1 MNELALF
8 QRAVFLNLKTGY
20 QNQLVTSYQIMREA
34 KKMKAIEAEW
44 AKYKYLVLEHSHAK
58 YLEIR
63 ELLKDKTHFPFETFL
78 TLLAKALQE
87 EVTNTAKLNAIAHVW
102 GYFKN
107 LAEEDEKESYKK
119 LVQQFLKDEVS
130 FEELKCFLYELTKK
144 YEVSF
149 LADSYYFIDIDRDG

>member
-1 MNELALF
+1 M
-8 QRAVFLNLKTGY
+8 
-20 QNQLVTSYQIMREA
+20 
-34 KKMKAIEAEW
+34 
-44 AKYKYLVLEHSHAK
+44 
-58 YLEIR
+58 
-63 ELLKDKTHFPFETFL
+63 LLL
-78 TLLAKALQE
+78 MYGGIL
-87 EVTNTAKLNAIAHVW
+87 
-102 GYFKN
+102 KN